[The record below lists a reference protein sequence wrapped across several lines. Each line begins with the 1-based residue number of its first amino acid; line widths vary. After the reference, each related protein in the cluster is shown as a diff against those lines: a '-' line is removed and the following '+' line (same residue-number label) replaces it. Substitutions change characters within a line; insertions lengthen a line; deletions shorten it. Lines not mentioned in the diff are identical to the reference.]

1 MELLKKMIAHTD
13 EKKMD
18 NSDKKELLA
27 KGRHPQSADFY
38 KDQWSFIDYV
48 PARENIAY
56 QLQYLEYMTNLY
68 NDYQM
73 YLTIESLHC
82 KNMMVTMASI
92 MESALYDL
100 LYQLAR
106 KRSDIGFDEKE
117 DFWKLIDT
125 GHRGGLIDGRMKY
138 KLHELR
144 KVRNFVHITSLEHQE
159 YAAYNITQVNSYI
172 TLLDD
177 FKKRIDGMY
186 TQKIKF

>member
-1 MELLKKMIAHTD
+1 MELLKKTIANEK

-18 NSDKKELLA
+18 NCDKKELLT
-27 KGRHPQSADFY
+27 KGRHPQSAGHY
-38 KDQWSFIDYV
+38 KDEWSFIDYL

-82 KNMMVTMASI
+82 KNMMVTIASV

-100 LYQLAR
+100 LYQLAK

-117 DFWKLIDT
+117 DFWKLIDS

-138 KLHELR
+138 QLHELR

-159 YAAYNITQVNSYI
+159 YAAYDTNQVNCYI
-172 TLLDD
+172 TLLND
-177 FKKRIDGMY
+177 FKKRIDARY
-186 TQKIKF
+186 TKMIKF